1 VQLIDR
7 KDLRSPSTVIDVDLA
22 SDSADEKLDLT
33 DVSTAWCL
41 VRRSGTAVAARFL
54 DVRDEGQITSSALR
68 DWLITNDDVPEA
80 VSPPQKTSGTVT
92 VAICTRDRQDRLA
105 RMLESLARQSDTEFD
120 VLIIDNSSD
129 GNLAREGIEIEGLR
143 VRVCHEPMP
152 GLSRARNRA
161 VSEARSDYLA
171 WLDDDEVADTD
182 WMAWIKR
189 GFASECQ
196 PVAVV
201 GVMLPAE
208 LETQAQINFERYGG
222 FNKGRGMQPEVLR
235 AGTSAVAD
243 PLLPLP
249 NFGAGGNMAFRTDAL
264 RSIGGFDNR
273 LGTGTLTCGGDETRA
288 LSLILDTC
296 GVILHWPPAVTW
308 HYHRRTDDEL
318 ERQFFGYAAG
328 LPAYYMSLLA
338 TSPRYFFR
346 LIRLVPQIAKAYLAQ
361 RDPGNPDRPPPDF
374 PESLLRAS
382 RRGLAQGAWLYARE
396 VVRQRRKD
404 GRAGIRLN
412 SA

>member
-7 KDLRSPSTVIDVDLA
+7 KDLRSPSKVIDVDLA
-22 SDSADEKLDLT
+22 PDSADEKLDLS
-33 DVSTAWCL
+33 DVATVWCL
-41 VRRSGTAVAARFL
+41 VRRSGTAVATRFL
-54 DVRDEGQITSSALR
+54 DVGDEGQITVSALR
-68 DWLITNDDVPEA
+68 DWLITNGDIPDG
-80 VSPPQKTSGTVT
+80 VSPPPKTSGSLT
-92 VAICTRDRQDRLA
+92 VALCTRDRRDQVA
-105 RMLESLARQSDTEFD
+105 KTLESLARQSDTEFD

-129 GNLAREGIEIEGLR
+129 GNLAREGVDIEGLR
-143 VRVCHEPMP
+143 TRVCHEPMP

-171 WLDDDEVADTD
+171 WLDDDELADPD
-182 WMAWIKR
+182 WIAWIKR
-189 GFASECQ
+189 GFAAECQ
-196 PVAVV
+196 PVAVA

-235 AGTSAVAD
+235 AGTPAVAD

-264 RSIGGFDNR
+264 RKIGGFDNR
-273 LGTGTLTCGGDETRA
+273 LGTGTLTCGGEETRA
-288 LSLILDTC
+288 LSLILDSG

-308 HYHRRTDDEL
+308 HYHRRTDDAL

-328 LPAYYMSLLA
+328 LPAYYVSLLV
-338 TSPRYFFR
+338 TSPKYFFR
-346 LIRLVPQIAKAYLAQ
+346 VAGLAPQLAKAFLA
-361 RDPGNPDRPPPDF
+361 RRRPGSPDVPPQDF
-374 PESLLRAS
+374 PENLLRAS
-382 RRGLAQGAWLYARE
+382 RKGLLQGGWLYVRE
-396 VVRQRRKD
+396 LAKQRHD
-404 GRAGIRLN
+404 GSSLGVKPN